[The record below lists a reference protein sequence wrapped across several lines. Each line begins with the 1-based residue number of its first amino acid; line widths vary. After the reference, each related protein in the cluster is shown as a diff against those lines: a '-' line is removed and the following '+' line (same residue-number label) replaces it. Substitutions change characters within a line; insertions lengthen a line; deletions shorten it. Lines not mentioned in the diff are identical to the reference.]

1 MEYCEDGHPR
11 NKPSRLSISEVIK
24 IIVSLHQSSFHGFK
38 KYYTQFICRHLTGE
52 FHDLVS
58 STRVFKLMQSALVP
72 LCSYLT
78 SRQTKL
84 AGIVFVYSTK
94 LQVYHNLRIP
104 RHQVFEG
111 RVKRDKEIMGGFYA
125 LNFLI
130 SSTIKEVSF
139 L

>member
-24 IIVSLHQSSFHGFK
+24 IIISLHQSSFHGFK

-52 FHDLVS
+52 FPDLVS
-58 STRVFKLMQSALVP
+58 STRVFKLMQSALTP
-72 LCSYLT
+72 
-78 SRQTKL
+78 RQTKL